1 MVENSSLIEPSFAD
15 AIGIIACAAELPEAK
30 RRHWAT
36 SLRQIAKLLDK
47 PLELI
52 PARYSAVR
60 ADLLHLHH
68 APSGLTAKTLQN
80 HKSNA
85 KAALLWLA
93 REKGI
98 PEHGAPLSPAWAE
111 LRAKIKGG
119 VARSRLS
126 SFMRFSSANNAVP
139 TDVDETVVDRFSEY
153 RLHCGKPVDDAF
165 RRLLACAWNENV
177 GIIPGWPSRRL
188 AEPAVKA
195 AVDIAWEAFPA
206 GLHRDLDRYL
216 RGLSKTRK
224 TRHSYAVTFAR
235 FARMGLHAA
244 SGAHGAPWQQF
255 SVRKASK
262 PFIVSNRAVCQIKT
276 PQPYLHRITRS
287 ESGAVSADLP
297 ARRKFVDRTVPSS
310 NKKRRLAVHLPVCV
324 TPIVAVRAS
333 QRGSSRLFAV
343 RLSR

>member
-1 MVENSSLIEPSFAD
+1 MTETRRLIEPSFAD

-98 PEHGAPLSPAWAE
+98 PEHGAPLSLAWAE
-111 LRAKIKGG
+111 LRVKIKGG
-119 VARSRLS
+119 VTRSRLS
-126 SFMRFSSANNAVP
+126 SLMRFCSANNVAP
-139 TDVDETVVDRFSEY
+139 NEVDETIVDRFGEY
-153 RLHCGKPVDDAF
+153 RLRCGKPVDDAF
-165 RRLLACAWNENV
+165 RRLIARAWNENV
-177 GIIPGWPSRRL
+177 GIIPGWPARRL

-195 AVDIAWEAFPA
+195 VVDIAVSRQAFAAISMVTCA
-206 GLHRDLDRYL
+206 G
-216 RGLSKTRK
+216 
-224 TRHSYAVTFAR
+224 
-235 FARMGLHAA
+235 
-244 SGAHGAPWQQF
+244 
-255 SVRKASK
+255 
-262 PFIVSNRAVCQIKT
+262 
-276 PQPYLHRITRS
+276 
-287 ESGAVSADLP
+287 
-297 ARRKFVDRTVPSS
+297 
-310 NKKRRLAVHLPVCV
+310 
-324 TPIVAVRAS
+324 
-333 QRGSSRLFAV
+333 
-343 RLSR
+343 